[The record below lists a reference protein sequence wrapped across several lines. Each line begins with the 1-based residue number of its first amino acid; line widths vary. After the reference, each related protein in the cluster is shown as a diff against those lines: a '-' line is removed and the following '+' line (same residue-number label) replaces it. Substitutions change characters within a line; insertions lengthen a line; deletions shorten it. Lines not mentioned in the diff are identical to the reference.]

1 LQLIRIDAEMVI
13 ANLDNKV
20 TLILLIE
27 SLGCTLVD
35 IL

>member
-1 LQLIRIDAEMVI
+1 MVI

-20 TLILLIE
+20 TLILSIE